1 MFEYSE
7 DEGQAKKRRNPF
19 ELELKQ
25 LLLYYAQL
33 QAQPESLDH
42 LIPRIL
48 SSVGKVFTEFAS
60 YAQSLDF
67 PHNCMLYPYNPYKL
81 TQSALPA
88 GKTGGNSF
96 ALEFVRW
103 RRKPRWLPVAKSKMF
118 RVPERKKQTEEER
131 TELMRLH
138 NQYK

>member
-7 DEGQAKKRRNPF
+7 DEGQVKKRRNPF
-19 ELELKQ
+19 DLELKQ

-33 QAQPESLDH
+33 QAQPESLDN

-67 PHNCMLYPYNPYKL
+67 PHNCMLYPYNPYNLDEQVHRISLSLAPPAEFPPRPRVAPVPLPRPPLRPLLGWVVSLEVL
-81 TQSALPA
+81 TL
-88 GKTGGNSF
+88 
-96 ALEFVRW
+96 L
-103 RRKPRWLPVAKSKMF
+103 
-118 RVPERKKQTEEER
+118 
-131 TELMRLH
+131 
-138 NQYK
+138 